1 MSRVVGSRCW
11 WWSKRN
17 GNWYAELSPIV
28 SRVTQNSAIPWC
40 FNPKYQIH
48 FSSFSTV
55 EQMNHLS
62 LARLTGA
69 HLNGSTHDLLNFAES
84 FSSVASDNFA
94 ASVPEE
100 IQSVVDVESVS
111 RLILSTLELSSK
123 AAVSGITVEN
133 HVREFCQ
140 AFEQLDS
147 DESRLKV
154 MELLAQQDINRQK
167 IEQLVT
173 AYSNAQDLLI
183 KSKVED
189 QLRQSLQPSYYWLFQ
204 KIGALPGGVKF
215 LVDFRAQLISFCQL
229 GLEVE
234 RISLLKSMSSQLKQL
249 LSHWFSVGFLDLDQI
264 TWESPCSML
273 QKISDYEAV
282 HPMRNWTDLKA
293 RVGPY
298 RRCFVYTHKSMPGE
312 PIVVLHVA
320 LTEEIPHSISKVV
333 KHHRMVKKF
342 SVDSHQS
349 SSSKTGREGEDPS
362 ICQAAIFYSIT
373 STQTG
378 LQGIELGTQLIKQA
392 VHKLKEELPVLN
404 HFCTLSPIPGF
415 RKWLLI
421 LLQTAKRD
429 GLTLAQTGILTI
441 DEAEKWQGLIKK
453 PGNSQEPGSCLE
465 TLIHLIK
472 SNSWMEDQNLI
483 SLLEQPLMR
492 LCARYLY
499 LEKRRSNALDSVAN
513 FHLRNGAVLWR
524 LNWEGDRSVRGLTN
538 SCGIMANY
546 KYVLDNLEPNSTNY
560 QEHHEVKA
568 SEQVIH
574 LANQAKALQQNVPL

>member
-1 MSRVVGSRCW
+1 
-11 WWSKRN
+11 
-17 GNWYAELSPIV
+17 
-28 SRVTQNSAIPWC
+28 
-40 FNPKYQIH
+40 
-48 FSSFSTV
+48 
-55 EQMNHLS
+55 MNHLS
-62 LARLTGA
+62 LPGP
-69 HLNGSTHDLLNFAES
+69 HLSGSTQDLLNFAEG
-84 FSSVASDNFA
+84 FSTSASHSLLSSGYDEVPATVNADSVAKLIT
-94 ASVPEE
+94 SVLK
-100 IQSVVDVESVS
+100 ISNK
-111 RLILSTLELSSK
+111 T
-123 AAVSGITVEN
+123 AVSGITVEN
-133 HVREFCQ
+133 QVRKFCQ

-147 DESRLKV
+147 EESRLKI
-154 MELLAQQDINRQK
+154 MEFLAQQDVKRKK
-167 IEQLVT
+167 ISELAT
-173 AYSNAQDLLI
+173 AYSNTEDPLVR
-183 KSKVED
+183 SRVED

-215 LVDFRAQLISFCQL
+215 LVDFRAQLISFCL
-229 GLEVE
+229 SNLEIE
-234 RISLLKSMSSQLKQL
+234 RTSALKSMSSQLKQL

-264 TWESPCSML
+264 TWDSPCSML

-320 LTEEIPHSISKVV
+320 LTEEIPESISKVV
-333 KHHRMVKKF
+333 KHHRMVKKY

-349 SSSKTGREGEDPS
+349 SGSKTGREGEDPS
-362 ICQAAIFYSIT
+362 SCEAAIFYSIT

-392 VHKLKEELPVLN
+392 VQKLKEELPDLN
-404 HFCTLSPIPGF
+404 QFCTLSPIPGF

-429 GLTLAQTGILTI
+429 GKTLAQTDLLTI
-441 DEAEKWQGLIKK
+441 DEAEKWQGLIKMA
-453 PGNSQEPGSCLE
+453 GNLQESDLGLG
-465 TLIHLIK
+465 TLIQLVK
-472 SNSWMEDQNLI
+472 TNSWMEDQNLI
-483 SLLEQPLMR
+483 AFLEQPLMR

-538 SCGIMANY
+538 SCGIMVNY
-546 KYVLDNLEPNSTNY
+546 KYVLDDLEPNSTNY
-560 QEHHEVKA
+560 QENHKVKA

-574 LANQAKALQQNVPL
+574 LASQAKVLQRKLSL